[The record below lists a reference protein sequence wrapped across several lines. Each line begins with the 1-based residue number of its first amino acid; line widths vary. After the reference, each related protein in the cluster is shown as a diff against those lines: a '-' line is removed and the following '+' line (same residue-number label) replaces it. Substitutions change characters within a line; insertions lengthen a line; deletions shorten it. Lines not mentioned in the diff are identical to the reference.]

1 MNWRHGGQI
10 RKMEYKG
17 AIFDMDG
24 LLFDTERIY
33 QQIWQEIAVERDVKL
48 DSGFANAISGTNGQH
63 MCRIIERYYH
73 VPDGAVIMD
82 ECMERIGKRLSIHV
96 PVKQGVHEILDFF
109 HKRNVRIAVASSTA
123 AGQIE
128 SNLKMAGIRRYFAA
142 VVSGAE
148 VKRGKPEPDIFLL
161 AADRI
166 GCRPAECFV
175 FEDSENGIRAGYAAG
190 CTTIMVPDIVRASSD
205 ILPYC
210 TKICRNLLQAQKEI
224 EEMMDD
230 RKK

>member
-1 MNWRHGGQI
+1 
-10 RKMEYKG
+10 MEFKG

-33 QQIWQEIAVERDVKL
+33 QQIWQELAEERGVKL
-48 DSGFANAISGTNGQH
+48 DSCFVNEISGTNGRH

-73 VPDGAVIMD
+73 VPDGAVIKD
-82 ECMERIGKRLSIHV
+82 ECMRRIRKRLSVHV

-109 HKRNVRIAVASSTA
+109 CKKDVRLAVASSTA
-123 AGQIE
+123 AEQIE

-148 VKRGKPEPDIFLL
+148 VRKGKPEPDIFLL

-190 CTTIMVPDIVRASSD
+190 CMTVMVPDIVKASPD

-210 TKICRNLLQAQKEI
+210 AKVCQNLLQAQKEI
-224 EEMMDD
+224 EETYF
-230 RKK
+230 